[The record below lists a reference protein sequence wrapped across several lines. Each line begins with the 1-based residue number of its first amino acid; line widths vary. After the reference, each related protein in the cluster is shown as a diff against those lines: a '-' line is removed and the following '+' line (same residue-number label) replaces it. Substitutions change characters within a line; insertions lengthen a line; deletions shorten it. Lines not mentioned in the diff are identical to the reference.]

1 MSLTTILKKSGKYL
15 KERYED
21 NKKLENALKLEEA
34 RKSRKTELT
43 ESTKEAKKFRE
54 KELER
59 IDKAKNLR
67 KTLDNDWETELNN
80 SVNDVMD
87 YVNALR
93 GVDDKKGIEYLI
105 NTYHLPED
113 EATKFY
119 KNLSK
124 GNSIGRLKELHN
136 KVYKDSYYIS
146 RYNDHVPNHKV
157 YKKYKDYVIPNNTI
171 RNATKAVTPKAEA
184 INATANA
191 TPEVPKDPSKVGA
204 LLNNILSGAGTGS
217 KNLSKALLKGA
228 YDNHALYGAYVGG
241 AGGAGYTYNNNENPS
256 YLDYLK
262 NAALGAALGAGAFA
276 VPSAT
281 LRVLSKNGSSPTTG
295 SIIRAGVKYG
305 AVPTAVGMG
314 GPIYDYTK
322 NAFNP
327 PVPEKPSQS
336 NSLQMFTPGQTP
348 ANTNGGVPVGTNQ
361 QNTSE
366 YNSKPKGFT
375 IDRFNGRD

>member
-1 MSLTTILKKSGKYL
+1 MGWGKIIRKTGKYL

-21 NKKLENALKLEEA
+21 NKKLENALKIEEA
-34 RKSRKTELT
+34 RKNREIELAKLTKDVEKSRGEEL
-43 ESTKEAKKFRE
+43 K
-54 KELER
+54 R
-59 IDKAKNLR
+59 INEVKNLR
-67 KTLDNDWETELNN
+67 ETFDKDWETELNGA
-80 SVNDVMD
+80 VNNVTT
-87 YVNALR
+87 YLKALR
-93 GVDDKKGIEYLI
+93 DIDNKTGIEYLS

-113 EATKFY
+113 KATILY
-119 KNLSK
+119 KSLSK
-124 GNSIGRLKELHN
+124 GNSTGELRELHN
-136 KVYKDSYYIS
+136 NVYRNPYYIS
-146 RYNDHVPNHKV
+146 HYNEHEPNYEV
-157 YKKYKDYVIPNNTI
+157 YKKYKDYVIPKDTT
-171 RNATKAVTPKAEA
+171 RNATKAVTPEAEA
-184 INATANA
+184 ISTTANT

-256 YLDYLK
+256 KLDYLK

-281 LRVLSKNGSSPTTG
+281 LRALSKGGSSPTTG
-295 SIIRAGVKYG
+295 SMIRAGFKYG

-327 PVPEKPSQS
+327 VVPEKPSQN
-336 NSLQMFTPGQTP
+336 NSLQMFTPEQTP

-361 QNTSE
+361 QDTSE
-366 YNSKPKGFT
+366 YNRKPKGF
-375 IDRFNGRD
+375 RSSGGY